1 MTFLW
6 PPALWLV
13 LLLPVLVALYVAILR
28 RRKKGALAYSNFG
41 LVKAALGPRQSYR
54 RHVPPAIFLAA
65 IAVMIVALARPAA
78 VVTLPSQHETIIL
91 AMDVSGSMRADD
103 VKPTRLAAAQSA
115 ARAFIKDT
123 PKTTRIGLVSFAG
136 SAALVQPPTQN
147 REDLLAAIEQ
157 LQLQNAT
164 AIGSGILVSLKA
176 IFPEQDFEL
185 GSPRG
190 LRASGAGAAAAGG
203 SALGARPLGVRPK
216 QDEQKPVPP
225 GSYKSAVVILLTDG
239 QTTTGPDPVDAAR
252 LAAERGVRVFTV
264 GVGTPDGQILTG
276 EGWSIRVRLDED
288 ALKAIADLT
297 RGEYFFA
304 GNAPDLKKIY
314 EGLNSKLVLE
324 KKETEITALFTG
336 VAAALA
342 LLAAALSLLWF
353 NRLL

>member
-6 PPALWLV
+6 APALWLLV
-13 LLLPVLVALYVAILR
+13 LVPVLVALYVAILR
-28 RRKKGALAYSNFG
+28 RRKQGALAYSNFG
-41 LVKAALGPRQSYR
+41 LVKAALGPRQSLR

-103 VKPTRLAAAQSA
+103 VKPTRLAAAQAA

-123 PKTTRIGLVSFAG
+123 PKSTRIGLVSFAG

-147 REDLLAAIEQ
+147 RDDLLAAIEQ

-176 IFPEQDFEL
+176 LFPEQDFEL
-185 GSPRG
+185 GSPRE
-190 LRASGAGAAAAGG
+190 LRASSLGAAAAGG
-203 SALGARPLGVRPK
+203 SSLGARPLGARAK
-216 QDEQKPVPP
+216 QEQRPVPP

-336 VAAALA
+336 VAAALS

-353 NRLL
+353 SRLL